1 MLLLGVGLP
10 NLKYGFCRTRVNRPS
25 ADASPKKLIRQELL
39 PESDVPS
46 ENRKKERGVRG
57 QIESIH
63 HTDDLGKFTRH
74 VSKTFR
80 ISNLKLDRQ
89 PGFYKILFSVRSN
102 ILS

>member
-1 MLLLGVGLP
+1 MLLLRVELP
-10 NLKYGFCRTRVNRPS
+10 NLKHGFCRTRVNRPS
-25 ADASPKKLIRQELL
+25 ADASSSFFCQELS

-63 HTDDLGKFTRH
+63 HPDDLGKFTRH

-89 PGFYKILFSVRSN
+89 PGFCEILTPVRSN